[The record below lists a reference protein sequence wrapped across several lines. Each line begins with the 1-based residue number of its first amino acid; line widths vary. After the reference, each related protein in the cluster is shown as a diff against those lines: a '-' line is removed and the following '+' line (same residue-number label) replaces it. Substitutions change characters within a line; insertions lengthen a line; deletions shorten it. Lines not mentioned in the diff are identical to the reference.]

1 MTRPPLSERV
11 RDSLKLRMLDLK
23 DRVSG
28 RSDRLVPPRRLDFVG
43 HSDFVATGDEFLTH
57 FVELAGL
64 QPDEAVLDVGCGIG
78 RMARPLAGYL
88 SSSGSYDGFDVN
100 RDGIGWCRRR
110 YASRRNFHF
119 QVADLYNRR
128 YNPQGAYAAKEYRFP
143 YDDGRFDLVIQTS
156 VLTHLLEEEADHYL
170 AETARVLKPGGRGLL
185 TFFVLD
191 EVSRAAV
198 KAGEATLAFLDP
210 DAHVAVISDEVP
222 EDAVAY
228 DAGWLAGR
236 LAAHGL
242 TQRSMSPGTWRG
254 QEDGKS
260 FQDLVV
266 VERAAPESQNGAV
279 QSHSEA

>member
-1 MTRPPLSERV
+1 MRQPLGERV
-11 RDSLKLRMLDLK
+11 RDSMRLRALDLK
-23 DRVSG
+23 DRVNG
-28 RSDRLVPPRRLDFVG
+28 RADRLVPPRRLDFVG
-43 HSDFVATGDEFLTH
+43 HSDFVETGDEFLTH

-88 SSSGSYDGFDVN
+88 SSAGSYDGFDVN
-100 RDGIGWCRRR
+100 REGIGWCRRR
-110 YASRRNFHF
+110 YAKHKNFRF

-128 YNPQGAYAAKEYRFP
+128 YNPHGAHAASAYRFP
-143 YDDGRFDLVIQTS
+143 YEDARFDLVIQTS

-170 AETARVLKPGGRGLL
+170 AETARVLKPGGRALL
-185 TFFVLD
+185 TWFLLD
-191 EVSRAAV
+191 DGSRAAV
-198 KAGEATLAFLDP
+198 RGGTATLAFLDP

-228 DAGWLAGR
+228 DEGWLRAR

-242 TQRSMSPGTWRG
+242 TLRSIHPGSWRG
-254 QEDGKS
+254 IEDGTS

-266 VERAAPESQNGAV
+266 AERASDSPA
-279 QSHSEA
+279 